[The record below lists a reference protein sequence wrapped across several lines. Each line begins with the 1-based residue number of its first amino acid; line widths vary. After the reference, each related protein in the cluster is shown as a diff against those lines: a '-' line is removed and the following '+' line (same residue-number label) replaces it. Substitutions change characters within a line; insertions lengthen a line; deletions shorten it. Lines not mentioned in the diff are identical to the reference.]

1 MSSLGKGATINNRYT
16 VMDNDMKKP
25 QKVPNRWLNCAIPG
39 VALTTCIGSV
49 YCWSQFAPELM
60 RVFGMGRMAT
70 DVGFT
75 LIIFFLGMCAAIF
88 GRTIEKNPRL
98 GAVLSTVVFIAGFV
112 MLGVSVEIACVPA
125 FYIATATIGAG
136 TGIGYVTPVKT
147 LMAFFAD
154 HKGLAS
160 GLAIT
165 GFGLAKFVAS
175 PVIEW
180 LLATVT
186 LPQVFYSMG
195 AVYALVMVAS
205 TVLLR
210 KYPDADREWGHSDF
224 SYSLILRSRE
234 WWAIWF
240 MFMVN
245 ISCGLS
251 IISQEKGLLTGLGI
265 GAIGAILSGTAL
277 ANAGGRLGFSS
288 LSDRIG
294 RKASYHFVCSFG
306 ILGALF
312 CLTGNPTLSI
322 VGILLCEAAYGG
334 NFSVLPSLL
343 AKRFGMGNASR
354 VHSLTLTGWSVGG
367 ILGPLLAN
375 TFTGSSLYL
384 VLAILYFIAFS
395 VMEVNVRR

>member
-1 MSSLGKGATINNRYT
+1 M
-16 VMDNDMKKP
+16 
-25 QKVPNRWLNCAIPG
+25 PG

-60 RVFGMGRMAT
+60 GVFDITRMAT
-70 DVGFT
+70 DIGFT
-75 LIIFFLGMCAAIF
+75 LIIFFLGMFAALF
-88 GRTIEKNPRL
+88 GRTIEKNPTL
-98 GAVLSTVVFIAGFV
+98 GAALSTVVFIAGFLL
-112 MLGVSVEIACVPA
+112 LGLSVETEILPL
-125 FYIATATIGAG
+125 FYLATAVIGAG

-180 LLATVT
+180 LLGAVT
-186 LPQVFYSMG
+186 LPQVFYAMG
-195 AVYALVMVAS
+195 GVYAAVMVLS

-210 KYPDADREWGHSDF
+210 KYPKAGTEWGSGGF
-224 SYSLILRSRE
+224 RYSMLLMSRE
-234 WWAIWF
+234 WWSIWF
-240 MFMVN
+240 MFMIN

-251 IISQEKGLLTGLGI
+251 IISQEKGLLTGLGVT
-265 GAIGAILSGTAL
+265 AIGAILSATAL

-312 CLTGNPTLSI
+312 CLTGNATLSI

-375 TFTGSSLYL
+375 SFHGSSLYL
-384 VLAILYFIAFS
+384 VLAVLYFIAFS

>member
-1 MSSLGKGATINNRYT
+1 MNMHESEQIRLPSK
-16 VMDNDMKKP
+16 
-25 QKVPNRWLNCAIPG
+25 WLNCAIPG

-60 RVFGMGRMAT
+60 RVFNISRMAT

-88 GRTIEKNPRL
+88 GRTIERNPRM

-112 MLGVSVEIACVPA
+112 MLGVSVEAGSVEA
-125 FYIATATIGAG
+125 FYISTAVIGAG

-186 LPQVFYSMG
+186 LPQVFYAMG
-195 AVYALVMVAS
+195 GVYAAVMVMSS
-205 TVLLR
+205 TLLR
-210 KYPDADREWGHSDF
+210 KYPAADKEWGPPNF
-224 SYSLILRSRE
+224 RYSIILRSGE
-234 WWAIWF
+234 WWSIWF
-240 MFMVN
+240 MFMIN

-251 IISQEKGLLTGLGI
+251 IISQEKGLLAGLGVT
-265 GAIGAILSGTAL
+265 AIGAVLSATAL

-312 CLTGNPTLSI
+312 CLTGNPVLSI

-367 ILGPLLAN
+367 ILGPVLAN
-375 TFTGSSLYL
+375 TFTGPSLYL
-384 VLAILYFIAFS
+384 VLAILYFIAFT
-395 VMEVNVRR
+395 VMEINVKR

>member
-1 MSSLGKGATINNRYT
+1 MNITMETPETTQRR
-16 VMDNDMKKP
+16 
-25 QKVPNRWLNCAIPG
+25 VPNRWLNCAIPG

-60 RVFGMGRMAT
+60 RVFNISRMAT

-88 GRTIEKNPRL
+88 GQTIEKNPKL
-98 GAVLSTVVFIAGFV
+98 GAVLSTIVFIAGFL
-112 MLGVSVEIACVPA
+112 MLGVSVEIECVPA
-125 FYIATATIGAG
+125 FYIATAVIGAG

-165 GFGLAKFVAS
+165 GFGLAKFIAS

-186 LPQVFYSMG
+186 LPQVFYAMG
-195 AVYALVMVAS
+195 GVYAAVMVLS
-205 TVLLR
+205 SILLR
-210 KYPDADREWGHSDF
+210 KYPAREHEWGQAEF
-224 SYSLILRSRE
+224 FYSLLLKNRE
-234 WWAIWF
+234 WWSIWF
-240 MFMVN
+240 MFMIN

-251 IISQEKGLLTGLGI
+251 IISQEKGLLTTLGVT
-265 GAIGAILSGTAL
+265 AIGAILSATAL

-288 LSDRIG
+288 LSDKIG

-375 TFTGSSLYL
+375 TFTGPSLYL